1 MPKKPPLEIRGVPL
15 EGIRNRNECRVAKV
29 LERVLDEMA
38 EDFTPD
44 PLDVQD
50 IYALTLNLLPSRY
63 AQRATIILKEP
74 VKECHIETA
83 IRRAIRVVR
92 ERPKY

>member
-1 MPKKPPLEIRGVPL
+1 MPKKPPLEIQGVPL
-15 EGIRNRNECRVAKV
+15 EGIRNRNERRVAKI
-29 LERVLDEMA
+29 LERMLDELA
-38 EDFTPD
+38 GEYTPD

-63 AQRATIILKEP
+63 AQKASIVLKEP

-92 ERPKY
+92 ERPKH